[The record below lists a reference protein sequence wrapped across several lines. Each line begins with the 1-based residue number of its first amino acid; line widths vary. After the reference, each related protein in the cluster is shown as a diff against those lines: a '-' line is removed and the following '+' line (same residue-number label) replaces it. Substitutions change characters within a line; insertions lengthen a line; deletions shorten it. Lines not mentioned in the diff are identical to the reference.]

1 MKTVYMHQVYMDA
14 VSDMKNLEQ
23 HYSEMA
29 QKGWLIDKIGLFTH
43 RYRAAEPCKKH
54 FFVDFLP
61 QITAFDY
68 PENEDA
74 QDYRL
79 ICKKAGWDFIAANKQ
94 FHVFCADIEN
104 PVPIPIHIDNSIHAK
119 IYIKAC
125 RKYELPFLIY
135 ALLMFWLYS
144 PLGKGAELFLSNIY
158 LYMTIGYSL
167 FSIGYLWT
175 LGHVIYWYIRT
186 RKSSKNNLPMPIVN
200 RQLAKLRN
208 KTLLAGAI
216 AFIACTIIGIVLEV
230 IGGMPVVFIL
240 IMAMPVSAFGVG
252 LLIRRQ
258 IDTKRRTRA
267 GNIGLAVTV
276 IIVMEIFF
284 IGGTVFAIMNIP
296 FTLNSDSL
304 GNRPALT
311 LKDVGVTSEPNHST
325 TSVKGTIA
333 VPVDYVYWESGSG
346 GTVNTQVYRS
356 VSKTLSRWLYEHLA
370 EEFTEQFTR
379 RLDDMNYLQESI
391 VVLSPNEAAIWGAEK
406 GIAFNYANSNAVE
419 VLLWND
425 KTILRLS
432 AESMNMEVDTVNQ
445 AVLNLWGG

>member
-1 MKTVYMHQVYMDA
+1 
-14 VSDMKNLEQ
+14 
-23 HYSEMA
+23 
-29 QKGWLIDKIGLFTH
+29 
-43 RYRAAEPCKKH
+43 
-54 FFVDFLP
+54 
-61 QITAFDY
+61 
-68 PENEDA
+68 
-74 QDYRL
+74 
-79 ICKKAGWDFIAANKQ
+79 
-94 FHVFCADIEN
+94 
-104 PVPIPIHIDNSIHAK
+104 
-119 IYIKAC
+119 
-125 RKYELPFLIY
+125 
-135 ALLMFWLYS
+135 
-144 PLGKGAELFLSNIY
+144 
-158 LYMTIGYSL
+158 
-167 FSIGYLWT
+167 
-175 LGHVIYWYIRT
+175 
-186 RKSSKNNLPMPIVN
+186 MPIVN
-200 RQLAKLRN
+200 RRLAKLRN

-230 IGGMPVVFIL
+230 IGGIPVVFIL

-276 IIVMEIFF
+276 IIIMEIFF

-311 LKDVGVTSEPNHST
+311 LNDVGVTSEPNHST

-356 VSKTLSRWLYEHLA
+356 VNKTLSRWLYEHLA

-432 AESMNMEVDTVNQ
+432 AESMNMDVDTVNQ